1 MWRFLTAPFRA
12 IWWLIDGLRRVLANL
27 LLLLVVLVIAMA
39 WWLGRAPSV
48 ADGSVLFLAPEGRLV
63 EAATPPSPTDLLQG
77 GRGVGEVVLDDVLTA
92 IRRAATDSRIR
103 ALVIETDR
111 LGPAP
116 VTKLAAIREAVAAF
130 KTSGKPVIARARR
143 FNQAQ
148 YYLATAADEIVMAP
162 DGFVLLQGLARYGT
176 YYKRALD
183 HLGVRVQVF
192 RAGKYKSFV
201 EPYTRSDMSPEDR
214 AMTRELLDAVW
225 GRLRDDVAAARKIT
239 PAAVDDFVID
249 YRGLLA
255 AAGGDTAQMA
265 QRQGLVDELM
275 DDNAWAAYLQ
285 SRFGLAPTV
294 VSPNRVDV
302 GPYLAATDDWLP
314 QDGGTVAVL
323 TAQGAIVD
331 GDGPPGTVGGDA
343 TVTLLQALRDDA
355 RVRAVVVRID
365 SPGGSAFASEQIR
378 LALQALRDAGK
389 PVVASMSSVAASGG
403 YWIAT
408 GADEI
413 WAAPL
418 TLTGSI
424 GVFGLF
430 PDLSEPMQRLGLD
443 VDGVATAPLAG
454 ALDPRRPLSDD
465 ARAALQMGVDHTYAS
480 FLQRVADSRRMSL
493 EAADAVAQGRV
504 WTGTEA
510 KARGLVDQLG
520 GLDQAVAAAA
530 RLAGLT
536 SYHRVDAEMPL
547 PLRLQ
552 LLQHVMPEL
561 SGGQGGGLAGQWL
574 SQIRQEA
581 LDVLTWNDPD
591 QLYAHCQCAPL
602 AP

>member
-1 MWRFLTAPFRA
+1 MWRFLTAPFRG
-12 IWWLIDGLRRVLANL
+12 IWRLIDILRQVLANL
-27 LLLLVVLVIAMA
+27 LLLVLVTAIALV
-39 WWLGRAPSV
+39 WWLNRAPDI

-63 EAATPPSPTDLLQG
+63 EAATPPAPTDLLQG
-77 GRGVGEVVLDDVLTA
+77 GRGVSEVVLDDLLVA
-92 IRRAATDSRIR
+92 IRRAATDKRIR

-116 VTKLAAIREAVAAF
+116 ITKLAALREGIAAF
-130 KTSGKPVIARARR
+130 KASGKPVVARARR
-143 FNQAQ
+143 YNQAQ
-148 YYLATAADEIVMAP
+148 YYLATAADEILIAP
-162 DGFVLLQGLARYGT
+162 DGYVLLQGLARYGT

-183 HLGVRVQVF
+183 HLGVKVQVF

-201 EPYTRSDMSPEDR
+201 EPYTRTDMSPEDR
-214 AMTRELLDAVW
+214 AVTRELLDAVW
-225 GRLRDDVAAARKIT
+225 GQLRADVAGARKIT
-239 PAAVDDFVID
+239 PAAVDDYVIG
-249 YRGLLA
+249 YRNLLA
-255 AAGGDTAQMA
+255 AAGGDTAAMA
-265 QRQGLVDELM
+265 RTQGLVDELV
-275 DDNAWAAYLQ
+275 DDNAWAAYQKTRFALDPAAGTP
-285 SRFGLAPTV
+285 SRV
-294 VSPNRVDV
+294 EVDA
-302 GPYLAATDDWLP
+302 YLAATADWAR
-314 QDGGTVAVL
+314 QDGGAIAVL
-323 TAQGAIVD
+323 NAQGAIVD
-331 GDGPPGTVGGDA
+331 GEGPPGTVGGDS
-343 TVTLLQALRDDA
+343 TVAILQALRDDP

-378 LALQALRDAGK
+378 LALQALREAGK

-430 PDLSEPMQRLGLD
+430 PDVSEPMQRLGLD

-465 ARAALQMGVDHTYAS
+465 ASAALQLGVEHTYNR
-480 FLQRVADSRRMSL
+480 FLARVADARNISL
-493 EAADAVAQGRV
+493 DAADAVAQGRV
-504 WTGTEA
+504 WTGNDA

-520 GLDQAVAAAA
+520 GLAQAVAAAA
-530 RLAGLT
+530 RLAGL
-536 SYHRVDAEMPL
+536 SEYHRIDADTPL

-552 LLQHVMPEL
+552 LLQQLMPDL
-561 SGGQGGGLAGQWL
+561 AQPSGSMGGQWL
-574 SQIRQEA
+574 AQLRRDA
-581 LDVLTWNDPD
+581 LELVSWNDPD
-591 QLYAHCQCAPL
+591 HLYAHCQCAPL

>member
-1 MWRFLTAPFRA
+1 MWRFLTAPFRGV
-12 IWWLIDGLRRVLANL
+12 WRLIDGLRRVLANVL
-27 LLLLVVLVIAMA
+27 LLLLVTAIALA
-39 WWLGRAPSV
+39 WWLSRGPDI

-63 EAATPPSPTDLLQG
+63 EAATPPAPADLLQG
-77 GRGVGEVVLDDVLTA
+77 GRGVGEVVLDDVLVA

-103 ALVIETDR
+103 GLVIETDR

-116 VTKLAAIREAVAAF
+116 ITKLAAIRDEIATF
-130 KTSGKPVIARARR
+130 KASGKPVVARARR
-143 FNQAQ
+143 YNQAQ
-148 YYLATAADEIVMAP
+148 YYLATAADRIVLAP
-162 DGFVLLQGLARYGT
+162 DGYVLMQGLARYGT

-183 HLGVRVQVF
+183 QLGVKVQVF

-214 AMTRELLDAVW
+214 AVTRELLDMVW
-225 GRLRDDVAAARKIT
+225 SQLRSDVSAARKIA
-239 PAAVDDFVID
+239 PAVVDDYVID
-249 YRGLLA
+249 YRRLMA

-265 QRQGLVDELM
+265 KAQGLVDDLM
-275 DDNAWAAYLQ
+275 DDNAWA
-285 SRFGLAPTV
+285 RFQHTELGLDPAQIAAA
-294 VSPNRVDV
+294 RVDID
-302 GPYLAATDDWLP
+302 GYLAATQGWTPDE
-314 QDGGTVAVL
+314 GEAIAVL

-331 GDGPPGTVGGDA
+331 GDGPPGTVGGDP
-343 TVTLLQALRDDA
+343 TVAMLHALRDDP

-378 LALQALRDAGK
+378 LAMQSLRDAGK

-413 WAAPL
+413 WAAPM

-430 PDLSEPMQRLGLD
+430 PDVSAPLQRLGLD

-465 ARAALQMGVDHTYAS
+465 ASAALQMGVDHTYDR
-480 FLQRVADSRRMSL
+480 FLQRVADARNISID
-493 EAADAVAQGRV
+493 AADAVAQGRV
-504 WTGTEA
+504 WMGREA

-530 RLAGLT
+530 RLAGLS
-536 SYHRVDAEMPL
+536 SYHRVEASMPL

-552 LLQHVMPEL
+552 LLQQLVPEL
-561 SGGQGGGLAGQWL
+561 SPASGAVGGQWL
-574 SQIRQEA
+574 AQLRRDA
-581 LDVLTWNDPD
+581 LEMLSWNDPD
-591 QLYAHCQCAPL
+591 HLYAHCQCAPL